1 MAIGLTEEH
10 GALAE
15 AVRGWAQRHVTAEAV
30 RGALGARGGTGTDS
44 PAALPP
50 FWDALAA
57 QGFLALHV
65 PEEHGGQGG
74 GLVELCVAL
83 AELGARAT
91 PGPVLPTVLTSA
103 VLLASDA
110 AKAKQEL
117 LPGLADG
124 SRRGAVFVGRAPGGE
139 GVAPTAA
146 LSGTRGEAGLVVTG
160 TAEPVLGAMASDL
173 IVLPVATDAGEEWVA
188 FDSADLVVTELPSL
202 DPVRRVA
209 RVEARHVTVADDRI
223 LDGLAGADVLD
234 LAAVLFGADAAG
246 VASWCVTA
254 AAEYAKVREQFGRPI
269 GQFQGIKHKCARML
283 VALEQAR
290 AVVWD
295 AARALDEAH
304 APAEAEA
311 RTEAEAGTGT
321 EAEAG
326 ASASALEGARL
337 AAAIAAV
344 VALDAAT
351 GCAKECIQVHG
362 GIGYTWEHDAH
373 IYYRRA
379 LSLQALIGS
388 SSAWAG
394 QVARLAV
401 GGASRPLDV
410 DLPQEAQPLRERIR
424 SQIAEIAA
432 LSRGEQTRRLA
443 EDGLVV
449 PHLPKPWGRGAGPLE
464 QILIQ
469 QEMRAAG
476 VRPPALVIGAW
487 VVPSLASYGTPEQQQ
502 RFLPATLRGEIVWCQ
517 LFSEPGAGSDLASL
531 QMRAERA
538 EGGWKL
544 TGQKIWTSL
553 AQQAAWG
560 ICLART
566 DTTTKHEGITYF
578 LVDMKSPGIDVRPLK
593 EMTGEELFNEVFFDE
608 VFVPDEMVVG
618 EVNEGWKVARNT
630 LANERVSLSSG
641 ATAGLTT
648 KELLDLARAGDLDP
662 MRLELVGRMVCEGQ
676 SLALL
681 ALRVTLSQ
689 LSGTEPGAAA
699 SVRKLVAM
707 EHAQHISEA
716 CHAMLGAG
724 GAIAGDLT
732 SGPEGYWGR
741 MILATRA
748 MTIYGGTTEVQLN
761 IIAERMLGLPRD
773 P

>member
-15 AVRGWAQRHVTAEAV
+15 AVRGWAERHVTSDVV
-30 RGALGARGGTGTDS
+30 RDALGAQADT

-50 FWDALAA
+50 FWPALAA
-57 QGFLALHV
+57 QGFLALHI
-65 PEEHGGQGG
+65 PEEYGGQGA

-91 PGPVLPTVLTSA
+91 PGPALPTVLASA
-103 VLLASDA
+103 ALLASDA
-110 AKAKQEL
+110 AKAQQEL

-124 SRRGAVFVGRAPGGE
+124 SRSAAVFVGRASGAD
-139 GVAPTAA
+139 GVAAPTAA
-146 LSGTRGEAGLVVTG
+146 VTGTRGEAGLVVSG
-160 TAEPVLGAMASDL
+160 TAEPVLGAAAADVIL
-173 IVLPVATDAGEEWVA
+173 LPVATDAGEEWVA
-188 FDSADLVVTELPSL
+188 LDAADLTVTELPSL
-202 DPVRRVA
+202 DMVRRVA
-209 RVEARHVTVADDRI
+209 RIEARNVTVTADRV

-246 VASWCVTA
+246 TATWCVTA
-254 AAEYAKVREQFGRPI
+254 AAGYAKVREQFGRPI

-295 AARALDEAH
+295 AARALDEARVLQ
-304 APAEAEA
+304 AVPRDE
-311 RTEAEAGTGT
+311 
-321 EAEAG
+321 
-326 ASASALEGARL
+326 ASATSGAADVPSSATAVAAARM

-344 VALDAAT
+344 IAPDAAVH
-351 GCAKECIQVHG
+351 CAQESIQVHG

-379 LSLQALIGS
+379 LTLQALIGW
-388 SSAWAG
+388 SASWADHIAG
-394 QVARLAV
+394 LAI
-401 GGASRPLDV
+401 GGVTRDLDV
-410 DLPQEAQPLRERIR
+410 DLPPEAQPLRQRIR
-424 SQIAEIAA
+424 SQIAGVAA
-432 LSRGEQTRRLA
+432 LSRYEQTRRLA
-443 EDGLVV
+443 AEGLVM
-449 PHLPKPWGRGAGPLE
+449 PHLPKPWGRDAGPLE

-469 QEMRAAG
+469 QELRAAG

-502 RFLPATLRGEIVWCQ
+502 RFLPATLRGEIIWCQ

-553 AQQAAWG
+553 ARQAAWG

-566 DTTTKHEGITYF
+566 DPSTKHEGITYF
-578 LVDMKSPGIDVRPLK
+578 LIDMKSPGIDVRPLK

-608 VFVPDEMVVG
+608 VFVPDDMVVG

-641 ATAGLTT
+641 ATAGLTV
-648 KELLDLARAGDLDP
+648 KELLDLARGRDLDP
-662 MRLELVGRMVCEGQ
+662 AAREMIGRMVCEGQ

-689 LSGTEPGAAA
+689 LTGTEPAAAA
-699 SVRKLVAM
+699 SVRKLLAM
-707 EHAQHISEA
+707 EHAQHIAAA
-716 CHAMLGAG
+716 CRTLLGAR
-724 GAIAGDLT
+724 GAIAGDLM
-732 SGPEGYWGR
+732 SGPEGYWAR
-741 MILATRA
+741 MILGTRA

>member
-10 GALAE
+10 GALAA
-15 AVRGWAQRHVTAEAV
+15 AVRGWAERHVTADVV
-30 RGALGARGGTGTDS
+30 RDALSSQADT

-50 FWDALAA
+50 FWPALAA
-57 QGFLALHV
+57 QGFLALHI
-65 PEEHGGQGG
+65 PEEHGGQGA

-91 PGPVLPTVLTSA
+91 PGPVMPTVLASA
-103 VLLASDA
+103 ALLASDA
-110 AKAKQEL
+110 AKAQQEL

-124 SRRGAVFVGRAPGGE
+124 SRTAAVFVGRAS
-139 GVAPTAA
+139 GVTGDAAPAA
-146 LSGTRGEAGLVVTG
+146 LPAAAALTGTRGEAGLVVSG
-160 TAEPVLGAMASDL
+160 TAEPVLGAAAAGL
-173 IVLPVATDAGEEWVA
+173 ILLPVATDAGEVWVA
-188 FDSADLVVTELPSL
+188 LDAADLIVTELPSL
-202 DPVRRVA
+202 DMVRRVA
-209 RVEARHVTVADDRI
+209 RIEARNVTVAADRV

-234 LAAVLFGADAAG
+234 LAAVIFGADAAG
-246 VASWCVTA
+246 TASWCVTA

-295 AARALDEAH
+295 AARALDEAGVLQG
-304 APAEAEA
+304 APRDEAA
-311 RTEAEAGTGT
+311 ASSASGGSG
-321 EAEAG
+321 AAG
-326 ASASALEGARL
+326 AARM
-337 AAAIAAV
+337 AAAVAAV
-344 VALDAAT
+344 IAPEAAVH
-351 GCAKECIQVHG
+351 CAQESIQVHG

-379 LSLQALIGS
+379 LTLQALIGS
-388 SSAWAG
+388 SAAWAG
-394 QVARLAV
+394 HIAALAISGV
-401 GGASRPLDV
+401 TRNLDV
-410 DLPQEAQPLRERIR
+410 DLPPAAQPLRERIR
-424 SQIAEIAA
+424 SQVAEIAA
-432 LSRGEQTRRLA
+432 LSRQEQMRRMAA
-443 EDGLVV
+443 EGLVM
-449 PHLPKPWGRGAGPLE
+449 PHLQKPWGRDAGPLE

-469 QEMRAAG
+469 QELRAAG

-538 EGGWKL
+538 GGGWKL

-553 AQQAAWG
+553 ARQAAWG

-566 DTTTKHEGITYF
+566 DTSTKHEGITYF
-578 LVDMKSPGIDVRPLK
+578 LVDMKSPGIDIRPLK

-630 LANERVSLSSG
+630 LTNERVSLSSG
-641 ATAGLTT
+641 ATAGLTV
-648 KELLDLARAGDLDP
+648 KELVDLARGRDLDP
-662 MRLELVGRMVCEGQ
+662 AARELIGRMVCEGQ

-699 SVRKLVAM
+699 SVRKLLAM
-707 EHAQHISEA
+707 EHAQHIAAA
-716 CHAMLGAG
+716 CRSLLGAR
-724 GAIAGDLT
+724 GAIAGDLM
-732 SGPEGYWGR
+732 SGPEGYWAR
-741 MILATRA
+741 MILGTRA

>member
-10 GALAE
+10 AALAS
-15 AVRGWAQRHVTAEAV
+15 AVRGWAERHITADVV
-30 RGALGARGGTGTDS
+30 R
-44 PAALPP
+44 AALAAPDHAAPPP
-50 FWDALAA
+50 FWRALAA
-57 QGFLALHV
+57 QGLLALHI
-65 PEEHGGQGG
+65 PEQYGGQGA
-74 GLVELCVAL
+74 GLVEVAVAL
-83 AELGARAT
+83 AELGARAA
-91 PGPVLPTVLTSA
+91 PGPVVPTVLASA
-103 VLLASDA
+103 ILLASDA
-110 AKAKQEL
+110 AKAQQEL
-117 LPGLADG
+117 LPGLAEG
-124 SRRGAVFVGRAPGGE
+124 ARIGAVFVGRARGIEGSAAPLADLTGE
-139 GVAPTAA
+139 
-146 LSGTRGEAGLVVTG
+146 RGDAGLVVSG
-160 TAEPVLGAMASDL
+160 TAEPVLGATAADV
-173 IVLPVATDAGEEWVA
+173 IVLPVATDSGEEWVA
-188 FDSADLVVTELPSL
+188 LDAADLTVTELPSL

-209 RVEARHVTVADDRI
+209 KVEARRVTVAPDRV
-223 LDGLAGADVLD
+223 LDGVVGADVLD

-246 VASWCVTA
+246 AAGWCVTA
-254 AAEYAKVREQFGRPI
+254 AAEFAKVREQFGRPI
-269 GQFQGIKHKCARML
+269 GQFQGVKHKCARML

-295 AARALDEAH
+295 AARALDEA
-304 APAEAEA
+304 
-311 RTEAEAGTGT
+311 AEAGGR
-321 EAEAG
+321 AG
-326 ASASALEGARL
+326 AGDTARI

-344 VALDAAT
+344 VAPDAAVH
-351 GCAKECIQVHG
+351 CAQDCIQVLG

-379 LSLQALIGS
+379 LTLRALTGS
-388 SSAWAG
+388 PSKW
-394 QVARLAV
+394 VDDIARLAIAGV
-401 GGASRPLDV
+401 TRELDV
-410 DLPQEAQPLRERIR
+410 DLPAEAKPLRARIR
-424 SQIAEIAA
+424 SEIAEIAA
-432 LSRGEQTRRLA
+432 LSRRDQAARLA
-443 EDGLVV
+443 ADGLVM
-449 PHLPKPWGRGAGPLE
+449 PHLPKPWGRDASPLE

-487 VVPSLASYGTPEQQQ
+487 VVPSLVSYGTAEQQQ

-553 AQQAAWG
+553 ARQAAWG

-566 DTTTKHEGITYF
+566 DATTKHEGITYF
-578 LVDMKSPGIDVRPLK
+578 LVDMKAPGIDVRPLR

-641 ATAGLTT
+641 ATAGLTV
-648 KELLDLARAGDLDP
+648 KELLDLARGREGDPATRDLI
-662 MRLELVGRMVCEGQ
+662 GRMVCAEQ

-681 ALRVTLSQ
+681 GLRVTLSR

-699 SVRKLVAM
+699 SVRKLLAM
-707 EHAQHISEA
+707 EHAQHISAA
-716 CHAMLGAG
+716 CRSMLGAR
-724 GAIAGDLT
+724 GAIAGALT
-732 SGPEGYWGR
+732 AGPEGYWGR
-741 MILATRA
+741 MILGTRA

-761 IIAERMLGLPRD
+761 IIGERMLGLPRD